1 MGAPA
6 PLQEPPNFSLS
17 LGGPLYRKLARSR
30 LPSQVPKVLG
40 CEAAIAVLFCWVP
53 LAVLSLMQGHLLG
66 GTKLSFLRD
75 IETHV
80 RFLVSLPVLIMAEM
94 VVHLRIEPMMK
105 RFVERHVVIQEE
117 LPKFYS
123 AIGAAVVFTTQS
135 LPRFHF

>member
-1 MGAPA
+1 MRRNSCSLLLGAA
-6 PLQEPPNFSLS
+6 GGAVSNARSS
-17 LGGPLYRKLARSR
+17 LGRYKAF
-30 LPSQVPKVLG
+30 LPSRYR
-40 CEAAIAVLFCWVP
+40 A
-53 LAVLSLMQGHLLG
+53 
-66 GTKLSFLRD
+66 
-75 IETHV
+75 HV